1 MNKKQTTKVFNWL
14 LIVVILFIVTDSIHT
29 AILETVDVLQDVP
42 HIMDI
47 PRDETFDIN
56 PKIDLSDTM
65 VFYNQQNL

>member
-14 LIVVILFIVTDSIHT
+14 LIVVILFIVIDSIHNV
-29 AILETVDVLQDVP
+29 ILETVDVLQDVP

-47 PRDETFDIN
+47 PRDETFDID

-65 VFYNQQNL
+65 VFYNN

>member
-1 MNKKQTTKVFNWL
+1 MKIIKTVSKF
-14 LIVVILFIVTDSIHT
+14 LFILLLLSIVLNELDNT
-29 AILETVDVLQDVP
+29 ITETVDVLQKVP

-47 PRDETFDIN
+47 PPEETFDIN